1 MGIHGFLK
9 MSDTSDTLR
18 ADGSM
23 RAASMTEPRTAR
35 DRALYGDIVGGVTTF
50 FTMAYIVVVN
60 PAILSTPGT
69 GLPFTGAL
77 TATVLVAS
85 SMTLLMGLYA
95 KLPFAVAPG
104 MGLNAFFA
112 FTIVLQWKVPWP
124 PALGM
129 VFWAGV
135 LFLLVSTTP
144 LREQIALAIP
154 PALRAAAAAGIGLL
168 LTFIGLRNAGLI
180 VGDPATLVRMGTLDH
195 RAAFLLLGILIAFA
209 LMRRNNPLAFL
220 TAIFTVTALAWIM
233 RFAKPPDQIVSAP
246 DFSSAFLALDIWG
259 ALRLALLPTIL
270 AILFTDL
277 FDSLSTFIGVATAA
291 KLTDPD
297 GRPINLRRGLIVDA
311 IATLSSGLAGT
322 SPATAYVESIAGIR
336 MGARTGRA
344 SVVTALCFL
353 PCFFLG
359 PLVAAVPVYATA
371 AVLLLVGVS
380 MFQSIAKIDFA
391 SLEDSLPAYVTI
403 VLIPLT
409 LSITQGIL
417 WGFVLHTVL
426 YAVAGRAREVSV
438 TLWLL
443 SLLSAG
449 LLLLGH

>member
-1 MGIHGFLK
+1 
-9 MSDTSDTLR
+9 
-18 ADGSM
+18 
-23 RAASMTEPRTAR
+23 MTQPTAPG
-35 DRALYGDIVGGVTTF
+35 DRALYADIVGGLTTF

-69 GLPFTGAL
+69 GMPFSGAL

-95 KLPFAVAPG
+95 RLPFAVAPG

-112 FTIVLQWKVPWP
+112 FTIVLQNKVPWQT
-124 PALGM
+124 ALGM

-135 LFLLVSTTP
+135 LFLLVSATR

-154 PALRAAAAAGIGLL
+154 EPLRKAAAAGIGLL

-195 RAAFLLLGILIAFA
+195 RAVFLVIGILVAAA

-220 TAIFTVTALAWIM
+220 AAIFSVTALAWTLGY
-233 RFAKPPDQIVSAP
+233 AAPPEHIVSAP
-246 DFSSAFLALDIWG
+246 DFSSAFLALDVRG
-259 ALRLALLPTIL
+259 ALRLALLPAIV

-277 FDSLSTFIGVATAA
+277 FDSLSTFIGVASAA
-291 KLTDPD
+291 GLTDAD

-311 IATLSSGLAGT
+311 VATLTSGLAGT
-322 SPATAYVESIAGIR
+322 SPGTAYVESIAGIR
-336 MGARTGRA
+336 MGGRSGRA
-344 SVVTALCFL
+344 SVVTALCFV

-359 PLVAAVPVYATA
+359 PLVSAVPGYATA
-371 AVLLLVGVS
+371 AVLVLVGVA
-380 MFQSIAKIDFA
+380 MFQAISSIDF
-391 SLEDSLPAYVTI
+391 SSIEDALPAFVTA

-417 WGFVLHTVL
+417 WGFLLHTLL
-426 YAVAGRAREVSV
+426 YTVAGRWREVGP
-438 TLWLL
+438 TLWVL

>member
-1 MGIHGFLK
+1 
-9 MSDTSDTLR
+9 
-18 ADGSM
+18 M
-23 RAASMTEPRTAR
+23 RETSMTQTRAR
-35 DRALYGDIVGGVTTF
+35 RDHALYADVVGGVTTF

-60 PAILSTPGT
+60 PGILSTPGT
-69 GLPFTGAL
+69 GMPFTGVL

-95 KLPFAVAPG
+95 RLPFAVAPG

-112 FTIVLQWKVPWP
+112 FTIVLQSKVPWQT
-124 PALGM
+124 ALGM

-135 LFLLVSTTP
+135 LFLLVSATP
-144 LREQIALAIP
+144 LRERIALAIP
-154 PALRAAAAAGIGLL
+154 SALRSAAAAGIGLL

-180 VGDPATLVRMGTLDH
+180 VADPSTLVRMGTLDH
-195 RAAFLLLGILIAFA
+195 RAAFLLFGILVAVA
-209 LMRRNNPLAFL
+209 LMRRSNPLAFL
-220 TAIFTVTALAWIM
+220 AAIFSVTALAWM
-233 RFAKPPDQIVSAP
+233 LGFAKPPDQLVSAP
-246 DFSSAFLALDIWG
+246 DFSSAFLALDIRG
-259 ALRLALLPTIL
+259 ALRLALLPAIL

-291 KLTDPD
+291 GLTDSD

-344 SVVTALCFL
+344 SVVTALCFV
-353 PCFFLG
+353 PCFFLA
-359 PLVAAVPVYATA
+359 PLAAAVPGYATA
-371 AVLLLVGVS
+371 AVLILVGVS
-380 MFQSIAKIDFA
+380 MFQSVATIDF
-391 SLEDSLPAYVTI
+391 SSIEDALPAFVTV

-417 WGFVLHTVL
+417 WGFVLHALL

-443 SLLSAG
+443 SALSAG

>member
-1 MGIHGFLK
+1 M
-9 MSDTSDTLR
+9 TLP
-18 ADGSM
+18 
-23 RAASMTEPRTAR
+23 AASRN
-35 DRALYGDIVGGVTTF
+35 RALYADVIGGMTTF

-60 PAILSTPGT
+60 PGILSTPGT
-69 GLPFTGAL
+69 GMPFSGAM

-95 KLPFAVAPG
+95 RLPFAVAPG

-112 FTIVLQWKVPWP
+112 FTIVLQGKVPWQT
-124 PALGM
+124 ALGI

-135 LFLLVSTTP
+135 LFLLVSATP
-144 LREQIALAIP
+144 LREQIAVAIP
-154 PALRAAAAAGIGLL
+154 APLRSAAAAGIGLL

-195 RAAFLLLGILIAFA
+195 RAVFLLLGILVAVA

-220 TAIFTVTALAWIM
+220 AAIFSVTALAWTM
-233 RFAKPPDQIVSAP
+233 GYAKPPETLTSAP
-246 DFSSAFLALDIWG
+246 DFSSAFLKLDIPG
-259 ALRLALLPTIL
+259 ALKLALLPSIV

-277 FDSLSTFIGVATAA
+277 FDSLSTFIGVATASG
-291 KLTDPD
+291 LTDPD

-311 IATLSSGLAGT
+311 LATLGSGLAGT
-322 SPATAYVESIAGIR
+322 SPGTAYVESIAGIR

-344 SVVTALCFL
+344 SVVTALCFV

-359 PLVAAVPVYATA
+359 PLAAAVPGYATA
-371 AVLLLVGVS
+371 AVLVLVGVS
-380 MFQSIAKIDFA
+380 MFQSIATIDFSSIENA
-391 SLEDSLPAYVTI
+391 LPAFVTV

-417 WGFVLHTVL
+417 WGFLLHALLYTV
-426 YAVAGRAREVSV
+426 VGRAREISL
-438 TLWLL
+438 TLWILAA
-443 SLLSAG
+443 LSAG